1 MYFNAYLTFSES
13 LLHDNS
19 LVTGGLTVISVTV
32 FLAWR
37 NGPLVSDI
45 VSRTSSFDKGVKRI
59 VTLVDWRRAEG
70 R

>member
-1 MYFNAYLTFSES
+1 
-13 LLHDNS
+13 
-19 LVTGGLTVISVTV
+19 VISVTV

-45 VSRTSSFDKGVKRI
+45 VPRTSSIGKGVKRV

-70 R
+70 LNVVLWPMPIYYYVERSIQTNVKPRE